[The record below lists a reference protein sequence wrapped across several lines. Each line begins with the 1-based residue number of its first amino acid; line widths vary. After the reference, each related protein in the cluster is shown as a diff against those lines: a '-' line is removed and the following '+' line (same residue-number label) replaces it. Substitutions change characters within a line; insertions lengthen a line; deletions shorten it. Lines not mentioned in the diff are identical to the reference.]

1 MNHCV
6 LGYVGLR
13 ISNER
18 IFALVSRRI
27 ENVLQSIWNVFRGV
41 ARTMNGIN
49 ETRSRDLKFIRKIG
63 RFVRFQILINGIE
76 SDADGIIDL
85 LGLYDM
91 ATIRHEGRN
100 LHPMDYFLEIG
111 DRPLGNR
118 RLMIETGISD
128 EWIERDLKFDRI
140 VFHGGGVFIVIVEI
154 LGVLNASV
162 GPILQ
167 TRIEGRIVL
176 VDDLILIVLFL
187 RIGRK
192 MRRGWTTNFRPV
204 GPFRGP
210 VTIDGRLMSV
220 SGGNG
225 GWEGILDA
233 VFILVER

>member
-1 MNHCV
+1 MNHGV

-27 ENVLQSIWNVFRGV
+27 ENVLQSIWNHVFRV
-41 ARTMNGIN
+41 IRTMNGIN
-49 ETRSRDLKFIRKIG
+49 ETWSRYLRFIRKVG
-63 RFVRFQILINGIE
+63 RFVRFQILIKGIE

-85 LGLYDM
+85 LGLYDVT
-91 ATIRHEGRN
+91 TIRHEGRN

-118 RLMIETGISD
+118 VMIETGISD
-128 EWIERDLKFDRI
+128 GWIVRDLKFDRI
-140 VFHGGGVFIVIVEI
+140 AFHGGGVLIVIVEI
-154 LGVLNASV
+154 LGVLNAGV
-162 GPILQ
+162 RPILQ
-167 TRIEGRIVL
+167 ARIEGRIIL
-176 VDDLILIVLFL
+176 VDDLILIVLLL

-192 MRRGWTTNFRPV
+192 MRRGWATNFRPV

-210 VTIDGRLMSV
+210 VTIDGRLVSV

-225 GWEGILDA
+225 GWVGILDA
-233 VFILVER
+233 VLILVKR